1 MNSVRL
7 IWCGW
12 RVSSVWAAQI
22 VLFIRT
28 KHIQRGFFSLCL
40 LNRTCCYTFPATKC
54 SSHRRSIVYA
64 VVVHKQFTQNFS
76 TGNAIFR
83 IFFLSSSSQSVFLLV
98 DVTLSAFVA
107 AKQQRAIHRFVLKFS
122 ILFSFRCLCDMC
134 AIVAYSTDSHWKE
147 YNKKES
153 ATTAKN
159 KAKVLHVQTYRIREQ
174 DFPIFAS
181 VYELGCLLAPLMPSQ
196 VRHH

>member
-1 MNSVRL
+1 MGCTNCTLHSNEAHTKRIL
-7 IWCGW
+7 FTLLAK
-12 RVSSVWAAQI
+12 SN
-22 VLFIRT
+22 VLLYI
-28 KHIQRGFFSLCL
+28 
-40 LNRTCCYTFPATKC
+40 
-54 SSHRRSIVYA
+54 SSHKMFQPPSLYCYA

-107 AKQQRAIHRFVLKFS
+107 AKQQRAIHRFVLKFP